1 MPEGDPRPDTAATVR
16 EHLDRIERGDIA
28 QAISDYA
35 EDAVLEA
42 DPGGEQPD
50 PLLTETSHGREAIG
64 RWIDNWFST
73 FEPGSY
79 RFEVEESIENGDRAF
94 MTIYHTARGTGSG
107 ADVALRVYHAF
118 TVRGG
123 LIVRHAFAPERL
135 EGGRANEVREAILR
149 AAGIDSR

>member
-16 EHLDRIERGDIA
+16 EHLDRIERGDIV

-79 RFEVEESIENGDRAF
+79 RFEVEESIENGARVYLALR
-94 MTIYHTARGTGSG
+94 HTARGAESG
-107 ADVALRVYHAF
+107 ADVTNHIYHVF
-118 TVRGG
+118 TVRQGQ
-123 LIVRHAFAPERL
+123 IARHQFSGE
-135 EGGRANEVREAILR
+135 REAMLR
-149 AAGIDSR
+149 AAGMDSG